1 MAGIPARPPTVTKY
15 AYRSGAAAEWK
26 PRLASAGLA
35 ALLLALGVGRS
46 RRRNGTVPLAD
57 ERPAAPLPLTAKRF
71 VLELYQRISDDR
83 IVAISAGVTF
93 FLLLAIFPATA
104 AVVSIYGLFADGAKI
119 NGDLSSMSSF
129 LPGGA
134 IQIIGEQIKHLAAQS
149 HKALGLTA
157 LGSIAFSLW
166 SANAGMKSLF
176 DALNIVLKEKETR
189 GFIKLNAVSL
199 VFTAGTLAF
208 VLLAIGAVIVIP
220 AVLNAVAWGHA
231 LELLISIARWPVIWA
246 LLTLGIALLYRFGPG
261 RNDIPWRWIS
271 WGSGLAALG
280 WLVASMAFSWY
291 AANYGSF
298 NKTYGSLGA
307 GIGFMTWIWISMIVI
322 LIGEEIN
329 EIIDARRKPA
339 KEAKPHPLGVGG
351 TGSKR
356 VQDTGNGLARAA

>member
-1 MAGIPARPPTVTKY
+1 MAGIARPPTATEY
-15 AYRSGAAAEWK
+15 TDRRRAAAKWT

-35 ALLLALGVGRS
+35 ALLLALGVGRN
-46 RRRNGTVPLAD
+46 RNRARGATPA
-57 ERPAAPLPLTAKRF
+57 ENKSIAAPRLTAKQF
-71 VLELYQRISDDR
+71 VLELYKRISDDR

-93 FLLLAIFPATA
+93 FLLLAVFPATA
-104 AVVSIYGLFADGAKI
+104 AVVSIYGLFADAAKI

-157 LGSIAFSLW
+157 IGSIAFSLW

-189 GFIKLNAVSL
+189 GFIKLNAISL
-199 VFTAGTLAF
+199 VFTAGTIAF
-208 VLLAIGAVIVIP
+208 VLLAVGAVILIP
-220 AVLNAVAWGHA
+220 AILNSVAWGHA
-231 LELLISIARWPVIWA
+231 LELLVSIARWPLIWA

-261 RNDIPWRWIS
+261 CNDIPWRWIT
-271 WGSGLAALG
+271 WGSALAAFG
-280 WLVASMAFSWY
+280 WLIASMAFSWY

-329 EIIDARRKPA
+329 EILDARKKPG
-339 KEAKPHPLGVGG
+339 KEAKAHPLGVEG
-351 TGSKR
+351 TASRRVHEGSK
-356 VQDTGNGLARAA
+356 LARAA